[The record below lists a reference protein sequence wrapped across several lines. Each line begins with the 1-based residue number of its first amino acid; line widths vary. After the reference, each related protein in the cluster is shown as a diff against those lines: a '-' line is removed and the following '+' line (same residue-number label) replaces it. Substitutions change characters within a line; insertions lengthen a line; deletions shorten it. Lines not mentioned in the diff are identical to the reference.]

1 MTQDLRTWTNINADG
16 EKETIVVEADW
27 DLVRGAR
34 LNYLQMTDT
43 LMGSQWDRLTEE
55 QQTELK
61 TLRQH
66 WRDIP
71 TLYDTPNE
79 ACDNL
84 QNMPTWVT
92 LLFM

>member
-16 EKETIVVEADW
+16 EKETVVVDADW

-34 LNYLQMTDT
+34 LNYLTMTDT

-71 TLYDTPNE
+71 SLYDTPNE

-84 QNMPTWVT
+84 QNMPLWVT